1 MSKLT
6 KTIKNISQKQR
17 KIKTSDVMKSLGAQS
32 TGVKID
38 KSQGPI
44 TLFFLRQFIIDRLY
58 SSGGRPALLGTTKR
72 RKKIPL
78 LDKDWEKLEKIA
90 EDLKKKEGINVSP
103 GQIASTL
110 IHKNVLEIENHKKK
124 EQKEDSKQTP

>member
-1 MSKLT
+1 MA

-17 KIKTSDVMKSLGAQS
+17 QIKTSDVMKSLGAQS

-38 KSQGPI
+38 ESQGPI

-58 SSGGRPALLGTTKR
+58 SSGGRPALTGTSKR

-78 LDKDWEKLEKIA
+78 FDNDWEKLEEIA
-90 EDLKKKEGINVSP
+90 EDLKKKEGVNVSP
-103 GQIASTL
+103 GQIASTF

-124 EQKEDSKQTP
+124 EQTEDSKRTR